1 LWPKNLGV
9 GKHYDVDERLD
20 NYIIAYSVL
29 HLKKV
34 EKQKAFE
41 NLTSHST
48 PIYLNESSK
57 LLLQLWSLRQIGEIS
72 KADAILKRALEKEPK
87 NVYLKWVNAKYN
99 NENSEKIKDSI
110 LNAPIEIQA
119 YDTKFVDVE
128 FGLLLDLLEIV
139 SAHSF

>member
-1 LWPKNLGV
+1 MIELARQKNG
-9 GKHYDVDERLD
+9 
-20 NYIIAYSVL
+20 YSR
-29 HLKKV
+29 K
-34 EKQKAFE
+34 
-41 NLTSHST
+41 
-48 PIYLNESSK
+48 
-57 LLLQLWSLRQIGEIS
+57 EIS

-87 NVYLKWVNAKYN
+87 NVYLKWVKAKYN